1 MSVLKKWSSGSVPS
15 LALASSCVPADTAF
29 PNLRRI
35 TGNGLLADQFDV
47 MWRIIF
53 SARQTLKVLEIY
65 GTHCTAYHVS
75 SVSDFEHLSYAGTL
89 FLPQMDF
96 FRVPEPLLQ
105 LVYIQLDLEL
115 CRRDEV
121 LTLEGALLLAKDATW
136 NNLDHILTSNLF
148 PSMKTVGLRLR
159 FNLHHRQQTVML
171 PEIKSALLWS
181 FSQLDKSSAIEFTL
195 YVD

>member
-1 MSVLKKWSSGSVPS
+1 MFPVSLTLSTFPMLERFVFLHDPDIKSFHESV
-15 LALASSCVPADTAF
+15 
-29 PNLRRI
+29 
-35 TGNGLLADQFDV
+35 
-47 MWRIIF
+47 
-53 SARQTLKVLEIY
+53 
-65 GTHCTAYHVS
+65 
-75 SVSDFEHLSYAGTL
+75 
-89 FLPQMDF
+89 LPQMDF

-136 NNLDHILTSNLF
+136 INLDHILTSNLF